1 MNEKS
6 VKLANRSGHSLIWLY
21 LSAAIWLAFPGNAS
35 AQVSASIVGSV
46 IDPSG
51 AVVKDAKITVTSLET
66 GAVREVTTDDEG
78 YFRVLSLPVGSMDVK
93 AEKTG
98 FQATVRHGI
107 KLAVG
112 QEAVI
117 DVRLFLSGTIV
128 DMVIEDS
135 APIVNT
141 TPASISGVVDERQ
154 VKELPLNGRSFD
166 NLIALNPSTINYS
179 ALKSPN
185 TSTSNGNT
193 FSVAGRRT
201 GENIFLLNGI
211 EYTGSSQLALTP
223 GGVSGDLLGI
233 DAVREFNVLTDT
245 YSAEYGKR
253 AGAQV
258 SVATQSGTN
267 QFHGSVFEF
276 VRNSALDSPGPFDQ
290 GTVPPFKRN
299 QFGVSAG
306 GPIHRDRLFIFGNYE
321 GFRQSLNASSVSV
334 VPDTGTALA
343 PMARQGSLPNAC
355 TGVYAPVSGLNA
367 TMLQYM
373 SFWPAP
379 NGPELMVPSTGAC
392 ANPPALVP
400 TGTAKAFYNPNSHIQ
415 EDFGTLRADY
425 NIGKSDMVSGAYT
438 IDDGNSLIPLA
449 DPLFAS
455 YTPLRMQVFSLN
467 ETHVVSP
474 EVLNTATIGFSRAS
488 FALGS
493 VPLATFPSSLSFV
506 SGAGPGGIVVGG
518 GATTTANGSI
528 TSAGPNNAAGV
539 SNHRNLFTFQDSVR
553 VVHGIHQISVGAWL
567 QRIQDNEDS
576 ASRQLGQATFA
587 SLTTFLKGT
596 VSSFQVVPQHTEL
609 GWRSLFGA
617 WFVEDSIRLPHH
629 VTLEAGLRH
638 EFTTGWTE
646 AYGRAA
652 NYYTDANG
660 VLVTTPSGGNSVFSR
675 NNAKWLFSPRVGL
688 AWDVFGTGK
697 TSVRAGYGIYY
708 SLIDDLAF
716 LLNSLPP
723 YNGAASFTGSVS
735 SFLPITTSTVLPP
748 ACGPGAPAVCTTFAP
763 QGIQQ
768 NAKTPTIQ
776 EWNFS
781 VEQQLSRNTSLRVAY
796 VGSFGVHEFLSI
808 DSNSIPAQIC
818 GLATCPSGG
827 VAATTGN
834 VTQGTLY
841 IPIQKRP
848 NQFLSGGFFWLT
860 EGNSSY
866 NALQADVTHR
876 FSGGLEF
883 RGNYT
888 WSKNLDINSGLT
900 GAQSNNQAQMVLN
913 RNNLRADW
921 GPSALNA
928 ASQASLSALYEIPL
942 GHGRRWMN
950 DINGVESK
958 FVSGWQVNAI
968 GTFLS
973 GFPFTPL
980 AGSNRSGD
988 GDTRNPDRVSINP
1001 AFTGDAITGNPNQW
1015 FNPGAFLLP
1024 APGTYGNIG
1033 RGTLRGPGLADVDFS
1048 VFKNTGIT
1056 EKTNLQ
1062 FRAEFFNLFK
1072 RFNYGPPNTTV
1083 FSSTSVSPSAGLI
1096 TTTATNPRQ
1105 IQLGLK
1111 LIF

>member
-201 GENIFLLNGI
+201 GENIFLLNGV

-306 GPIHRDRLFIFGNYE
+306 GPIQRDRLFIFGNYE

-455 YTPLRMQVFSLN
+455 FTPLRMQVFSLN

-587 SLTTFLKGT
+587 SLTTFLK
-596 VSSFQVVPQHTEL
+596 
-609 GWRSLFGA
+609 
-617 WFVEDSIRLPHH
+617 
-629 VTLEAGLRH
+629 
-638 EFTTGWTE
+638 
-646 AYGRAA
+646 
-652 NYYTDANG
+652 
-660 VLVTTPSGGNSVFSR
+660 
-675 NNAKWLFSPRVGL
+675 
-688 AWDVFGTGK
+688 
-697 TSVRAGYGIYY
+697 
-708 SLIDDLAF
+708 
-716 LLNSLPP
+716 
-723 YNGAASFTGSVS
+723 
-735 SFLPITTSTVLPP
+735 
-748 ACGPGAPAVCTTFAP
+748 
-763 QGIQQ
+763 
-768 NAKTPTIQ
+768 
-776 EWNFS
+776 
-781 VEQQLSRNTSLRVAY
+781 
-796 VGSFGVHEFLSI
+796 
-808 DSNSIPAQIC
+808 
-818 GLATCPSGG
+818 
-827 VAATTGN
+827 
-834 VTQGTLY
+834 
-841 IPIQKRP
+841 
-848 NQFLSGGFFWLT
+848 
-860 EGNSSY
+860 
-866 NALQADVTHR
+866 
-876 FSGGLEF
+876 
-883 RGNYT
+883 
-888 WSKNLDINSGLT
+888 
-900 GAQSNNQAQMVLN
+900 
-913 RNNLRADW
+913 
-921 GPSALNA
+921 
-928 ASQASLSALYEIPL
+928 
-942 GHGRRWMN
+942 
-950 DINGVESK
+950 
-958 FVSGWQVNAI
+958 
-968 GTFLS
+968 
-973 GFPFTPL
+973 
-980 AGSNRSGD
+980 
-988 GDTRNPDRVSINP
+988 
-1001 AFTGDAITGNPNQW
+1001 
-1015 FNPGAFLLP
+1015 
-1024 APGTYGNIG
+1024 
-1033 RGTLRGPGLADVDFS
+1033 
-1048 VFKNTGIT
+1048 
-1056 EKTNLQ
+1056 
-1062 FRAEFFNLFK
+1062 
-1072 RFNYGPPNTTV
+1072 
-1083 FSSTSVSPSAGLI
+1083 
-1096 TTTATNPRQ
+1096 
-1105 IQLGLK
+1105 
-1111 LIF
+1111 